1 MVARAKDSE
10 IPPAEPPLKLGAPAT
25 PDAIAR
31 LPIHC
36 SQVTQIF
43 LKQKTIGLQIIV
55 ALALVT
61 YTDIGSAQVGEPRSR
76 AYNFASTS
84 ADVRAAWSNPAGLS
98 VIPEASVMAEARQD
112 FPEGSD
118 TRIGQY
124 SLGFSSRGLAFV
136 FQKDRFLNGL
146 TGNTFRLGLSSPF
159 KLGAV
164 GLAISLYHGSGGN
177 KRDADVGVRFRPRG
191 AFDFGFV
198 VRHIGRPT
206 VRGETL
212 PLTAVGSVNFTPW
225 RRAFLAAEITAAER
239 TSDSDVELGYR
250 LRASI
255 SHPRLRAG
263 GLVLLEWDDGLN
275 LARLHFGISLGDAS
289 VVSLGTV
296 VREPRSRFQTVSFT
310 GVASR
315 ILRPRP

>member
-1 MVARAKDSE
+1 
-10 IPPAEPPLKLGAPAT
+10 
-25 PDAIAR
+25 
-31 LPIHC
+31 
-36 SQVTQIF
+36 
-43 LKQKTIGLQIIV
+43 
-55 ALALVT
+55 
-61 YTDIGSAQVGEPRSR
+61 
-76 AYNFASTS
+76 
-84 ADVRAAWSNPAGLS
+84 
-98 VIPEASVMAEARQD
+98 MAEARLD

-124 SLGFSSRGLAFV
+124 SLGFSSRGLALV
-136 FQKDRFLNGL
+136 FQKDRFLNGF
-146 TGNTFRLGLSSPF
+146 TGNTFRLALSSPF
-159 KLGAV
+159 ELGAV
-164 GLAISLYHGSGGN
+164 GLAVSLYHGSGDT
-177 KRDADVGVRFRPRG
+177 KRDGDVGVRFRPRE

-198 VRHIGRPT
+198 IRHIGRPT

-225 RRAFLAAEITAAER
+225 RRAYFAAEITAAER

-263 GLVLLEWDDGLN
+263 GLVLLELDDGLS
-275 LARLHFGISLGDAS
+275 LGQLHIGISLGDVS

-296 VREPRSRFQTVSFT
+296 VREPRSRFQAVSFT

-315 ILRPRP
+315 ILRPIR